1 MTSERKGLLFCLGCI
16 SFIPGIKNRL
26 VNNMSFHPPE
36 IKGYKYSKQYN
47 KVLLYDHNRSK
58 YVTMSEVMR
67 NMVRLVPGRSQVR
80 VKFMTINSTDVF
92 YYINQASKL
101 TIIYSHSNA
110 TDIGYLFGHLLDLAY
125 SAGVNIISYEYS
137 GYGQSKGEASEN
149 SIYENID
156 KIFDYSINKLKLNP
170 NSIILYGQ
178 SIGSAPTI
186 HLASKYNNMNLG
198 GIIVHSG
205 IKSAVSVI
213 CNSKTNVTLPWYDAF
228 KNLDKIQRVKCPVF
242 VIHGTGDTII
252 PFNHGEMLYKLAPN
266 KFTPWFVNGANHCNI
281 EVNWRSEF
289 IVRIKKFLMFVSSN
303 SISSPT
309 SKSPTKDII
318 DNYDLPTIS
327 RVSTISSQGFE
338 RIDLNDLSDEDD
350 YDDFED
356 YIVPNEPVGY
366 DNEERVM
373 DSESNSNYISDDSD
387 KGIYKKVYFKQI
399 IDKKNEFICYNV
411 NTGINYQL
419 YD

>member
-1 MTSERKGLLFCLGCI
+1 MPSERKGLLFCLGCI
-16 SFIPGIKNRL
+16 SFIPGVKNKL
-26 VNNMSFHPPE
+26 VNNMSFHPPTV
-36 IKGYKYSKQYN
+36 KGYKYSKQYN
-47 KVLLYDHNRSK
+47 KVLLYDHNRNK
-58 YVTMSEVMR
+58 YVTMNEVMR
-67 NMVRLVPGRSQVR
+67 NMVKLVPGRSQVR

-92 YYINQASKL
+92 YYINNASKL

-125 SAGVNIISYEYS
+125 SANVNIISYEYS
-137 GYGQSKGEASEN
+137 GYGQSKGTPSEN
-149 SIYENID
+149 SIYEDIN
-156 KIFDYSINKLKLNP
+156 KVLDYSVNKLKLKP
-170 NSIILYGQ
+170 DSIVLYGQ

-186 HLASKYNNMNLG
+186 HLASKCNSMNLG

-213 CNSKTNVTLPWYDAF
+213 CDSKTNVTLPWYDAF
-228 KNLDKIQRVKCPVF
+228 KNLDKIQKVNCPVF

-281 EVNWRSEF
+281 EVNWRGELV
-289 IVRIKKFLMFVSSN
+289 VRIKRFLMFVSSN
-303 SISSPT
+303 THNSLNNKIPIKGT
-309 SKSPTKDII
+309 V
-318 DNYDLPTIS
+318 DNDDLQTIS

-356 YIVPNEPVGY
+356 YIVPNKPINS
-366 DNEERVM
+366 DNEARVM
-373 DSESNSNYISDDSD
+373 DNDSSLNYINGSNKSN
-387 KGIYKKVYFKQI
+387 FKQYSDHKI
-399 IDKKNEFICYNV
+399 NNRINEYVCYNV

-419 YD
+419 YG